1 MELPIDTTHEPIN
14 SSTLVND
21 TSMELL
27 SESED
32 KPTIESCLEEES
44 VSKEYE
50 VTDNDVQ
57 LLQKQI
63 EVDENKAKELLTKY
77 KGDYVEALMEL
88 YNTNYV
94 APPSMGL
101 ASSSTKTVELNGV
114 LNDYHSENIEEASI
128 KYPVIENIL
137 NTDPEFLSKF
147 KTAYTYMIAPLTLDN
162 NGITKFKKYGTL
174 PEVVQ
179 EKVVDT
185 LNHNYQINTD
195 NLDEGKVK
203 RWRKN
208 RGTLKSLIEKQGKE
222 KDLTPLKNIYN
233 FLRVETLLSKLKEGQ
248 LDVHPLQGNSQE
260 LLDKWDMNSAGLI
273 FFNKQIRNKEKFVTT
288 YPEYQYLINNNAT
301 ELAHQNSVI
310 SNEEVIIGHSVIINP
325 CY

>member
-1 MELPIDTTHEPIN
+1 MHHPPF
-14 SSTLVND
+14 
-21 TSMELL
+21 LL
-27 SESED
+27 
-32 KPTIESCLEEES
+32 
-44 VSKEYE
+44 
-50 VTDNDVQ
+50 N
-57 LLQKQI
+57 
-63 EVDENKAKELLTKY
+63 
-77 KGDYVEALMEL
+77 
-88 YNTNYV
+88 
-94 APPSMGL
+94 
-101 ASSSTKTVELNGV
+101 
-114 LNDYHSENIEEASI
+114 
-128 KYPVIENIL
+128 
-137 NTDPEFLSKF
+137 
-147 KTAYTYMIAPLTLDN
+147 
-162 NGITKFKKYGTL
+162 
-174 PEVVQ
+174 
-179 EKVVDT
+179 
-185 LNHNYQINTD
+185 

-288 YPEYQYLINNNAT
+288 YPEYLYLINNNAT

>member
-14 SSTLVND
+14 SSTLEND

-27 SESED
+27 TEIED

>member
-14 SSTLVND
+14 SSTLEND

-27 SESED
+27 TESED
-32 KPTIESCLEEES
+32 KPTIESCLEEDS